1 MEPPV
6 GADPTLPRYK
16 GEVRAGEGGVERLQG
31 LEPCP
36 PAWKAGPLSQ
46 LSFKRKRGRAAVTP
60 PPGREALDDDRDSN
74 PDLPLSLPTRIRTWG
89 LLLPKQTG

>member
-6 GADPTLPRYK
+6 VPTRPSRATRARSAPAKVVLSACRDSNPVPRL
-16 GEVRAGEGGVERLQG
+16 GRPV
-31 LEPCP
+31 
-36 PAWKAGPLSQ
+36 LSQ